1 MDLIEDRYLDGGM
14 EIVPVINLVTG
25 VVSKAL
31 PWVFKEE
38 RMIVEERVRKP
49 FTTKRQGVIPRQV
62 KFKLDPKDARSAP
75 PVGKLQTELE
85 MIESGFSHVVH
96 QGVSTEED
104 LVFPPTV
111 LVDTIKPDVQASAEE
126 SSMGPRAGET
136 AGLTNPVNQEDR
148 ESIDNVPADG
158 EKTQE
163 TPSVPTRRN
172 FAFNQWVRKDTAGIA
187 LETAGT
193 ADPSLMTDIKED
205 LTDVNVMIPENPLP
219 KEEMKKRR
227 RRRAAVGYEDLVE
240 QAEAW
245 SSGHSDSSEGR
256 AESPPMSMDRVAT
269 NIFKFTLP
277 PISKTKQKK
286 SAAKPKKHSFWS
298 QLLAAVTI
306 QTWWRKMRAQG
317 RKTFSVVVH
326 AIFDKYLS
334 ESVRFSPKGL
344 KR

>member
-1 MDLIEDRYLDGGM
+1 
-14 EIVPVINLVTG
+14 
-25 VVSKAL
+25 
-31 PWVFKEE
+31 
-38 RMIVEERVRKP
+38 MIVEERVRKP

-111 LVDTIKPDVQASAEE
+111 LADTIKPDPQAFSEE
-126 SSMGPRAGET
+126 SSRGSRADET
-136 AGLTNPVNQEDR
+136 AAPTNPVNQEAANLG
-148 ESIDNVPADG
+148 SIDNAPADD
-158 EKTQE
+158 EKTHE
-163 TPSVPTRRN
+163 KPSVPTRRN

-187 LETAGT
+187 PETAGT

-205 LTDVNVMIPENPLP
+205 STDVNEMIPENSPS

-245 SSGHSDSSEGR
+245 SSGHSDSSEER
-256 AESPPMSMDRVAT
+256 AESPPISMDRVAT

-286 SAAKPKKHSFWS
+286 SVAKPKKHSFWS
-298 QLLAAVTI
+298 QLLAAITI
-306 QTWWRKMRAQG
+306 QTWWRKMRAQE